1 MSCRVLCA
9 RGEPCRDAPS
19 RDGALLASS
28 AHPCA
33 ALVRERLEVPWLA
46 RCSQSIFND
55 RTSFFTLLRIERQ
68 AKLHLANPVSSPPPA
83 EKGKTSDLFLWAS
96 LCRTHTV
103 TETHTQLT
111 LTHRETLHTSG
122 KIAKCPLF
130 ILSDIPL
137 VCVDIFNVWR
147 VAPRPTLDSALPR
160 TVELVSRCGASATS
174 RNLPRSPIS
183 GCR

>member
-1 MSCRVLCA
+1 MRSRRAMSS
-9 RGEPCRDAPS
+9 APL

-33 ALVRERLEVPWLA
+33 ALVIVSGWRSSAPGWRGVA
-46 RCSQSIFND
+46 SNFND